1 MMMKKKYTP
10 IAFTLAGVVLLIFT
24 GCGKSPE
31 PAMDN
36 SAEAGPPAEAG
47 DMATAEAHMDEP
59 ASSHHDND
67 NGETPPT
74 PAQPDVD
81 LGEDGK
87 ALKAMGYMIGQQVG
101 VQTGYTEAELEYIMQ
116 GIRQAWETEKMPP
129 DLQEHLDRAKAIVQG
144 KRTAYLQ
151 KQRENALRDSIPN
164 MKAGENFLEELSQDA
179 EVKKTASGLHY
190 KILQKGDGK
199 IPKET
204 DWVKVNYRGT
214 LIDGTEF
221 DSSFKRN
228 APGEFALN
236 RVVKGW
242 TEGLQLVGEGGK
254 IMLYVP
260 SSLGYGNSPRPG
272 GKIKAGDLLIFEI
285 DLLEVTGEK
294 KPPRGLP
301 ANIPPPPTG
310 PPPGF
315 PPNRRPPDLPANAP
329 QKPPAPPPGATT
341 PPDQPA
347 DSGS

>member
-1 MMMKKKYTP
+1 MIMKKKYTQ
-10 IAFTLAGVVLLIFT
+10 IAFRLAGVALLIFT
-24 GCGKSPE
+24 GCGKSQE
-31 PAMDN
+31 PAVDN
-36 SAEAGPPAEAG
+36 AADAEAQTEDPV
-47 DMATAEAHMDEP
+47 
-59 ASSHHDND
+59 SSHRDHS
-67 NGETPPT
+67 ETSPT

-81 LGEDGK
+81 LGEDGQ

-101 VQTGYTEAELEYIMQ
+101 VQIGYSEAELEYIMM
-116 GIRQAWETEKMPP
+116 GIRHAWETENMPP
-129 DLQEHLDRAKAIVQG
+129 NLQQHLDRAKTIVQS
-144 KRTAYLQ
+144 KRATYLQ
-151 KQRENALRDSIPN
+151 KQQENAEKDSIPN
-164 MKAGENFLEELSQDA
+164 IKAGEDFLQELSEDP
-179 EVKKTASGLHY
+179 EVKKTASGLYY
-190 KILQKGDGK
+190 KVLQAGEGK

-204 DWVKVNYRGT
+204 DWVKVNYRGS

-242 TEGLQLVGEGGK
+242 TEGLQLIGEGGK

-260 SSLGYGNSPRPG
+260 ASLGYGNSPRPG

-301 ANIPPPPTG
+301 ANIPPPPSG

-315 PPNRRPPDLPANAP
+315 PPSRRPPDFPANAP
-329 QKPPAPPPGATT
+329 KKPPAPPPGATI
-341 PPDQPA
+341 PQGHPI